1 MASTRQ
7 TEVIKE
13 ISQYVAL
20 DKDSLLEKG
29 IESLLKE
36 RRKGVMLDRLGI
48 LSLYKVSSAEQL
60 ERKIRE
66 GEIEEHP
73 AWEDLI
79 TLENLDTALEKIN
92 GYLANLSASA

>member
-1 MASTRQ
+1 MKA
-7 TEVIKE
+7 EMIEE
-13 ISQYVAL
+13 IGQYIAL

-36 RRKGVMLDRLGI
+36 RKKGVMLDRLGI
-48 LSLYKVSSAEQL
+48 VSRYKVSSADEL
-60 ERKIRE
+60 ERRIRE

-79 TLENLDTALEKIN
+79 SLENLDSALKKIN
-92 GYLANLSASA
+92 GYLTNLSASA